1 MVGMS
6 KAKAE
11 NKAYPKRFYQQ
22 AEARDGRIY
31 LDGKELRTQA
41 RNPLVIAS
49 SELAAA
55 IAAEWNAQ
63 EHHINPEHM
72 PLTRLANLIID
83 RAPTDRAAWE
93 ANIVAYLE
101 TDLLCYRSSE
111 IAAQQAQHF
120 DPVLQW
126 AAGQGMVLATT
137 MGLMPIPQPQAAFD
151 AARAML
157 APASDAEL
165 AAIALMVPLLGSAV
179 LALALWK
186 KAVTLDAALTMAR
199 LDETA
204 QAKRWGADA
213 ESEAAWALKV
223 RDVRAAVQF
232 MGRA

>member
-41 RNPLVIAS
+41 RNPLVITAP
-49 SELAAA
+49 ELADA

-63 EHHINPEHM
+63 VQHIHPEHM
-72 PLTRLANLIID
+72 PLTRLANLTID

-93 ANIVAYLE
+93 GQVLAYLE
-101 TDLLCYRSSE
+101 TDLLCYRHPE

-137 MGLMPIPQPQAAFD
+137 HGLMPIAQPPAAFA

-157 APASDAEL
+157 ATATDAEL
-165 AAIALMVPLLGSAV
+165 AAITLMVPLLGSAV
-179 LALALWK
+179 LALALWQ
-186 KAVTLDAALTMAR
+186 KAVALKDALAMAR
-199 LDETA
+199 LDEAA
-204 QAKRWGADA
+204 QAERWGVDA
-213 ESEAAWALKV
+213 ESEAMWAGKM
-223 RDVRAAVQF
+223 RDIGAAVQWCAS
-232 MGRA
+232 R